1 MRDPWGQVNM
11 PASRAKRADTAQRRK
26 QAIDMRM
33 AGSSYQQIADA
44 LGYTTRGA
52 ACQDVTRALE
62 TAVFEQARSVEAY
75 REEELQRLDV
85 LLAEAWAVLKRQ
97 HITVSHGRII
107 KDDLDEPILDDGPTL
122 SAIDRILKIQERRAK
137 FLGLDAPQRH
147 EVVSI
152 DAVDAEIARLS
163 AELQRGQAGE
173 AAAAQ
178 ATASAES

>member
-1 MRDPWGQVNM
+1 M

-33 AGSSYQQIADA
+33 AGASYQQIADR

-62 TAVFEQARSVEAY
+62 TAVVEQARSVEAY

-97 HITVSHGRII
+97 HVTVSHGRVI
-107 KDDLDEPILDDGPTL
+107 KDDFDEPILDDGPTL

-147 EVVSI
+147 EVVSVDAI
-152 DAVDAEIARLS
+152 DAAIADLNAQLGRDQARETARAETPAG
-163 AELQRGQAGE
+163 AEG
-173 AAAAQ
+173 
-178 ATASAES
+178 

>member
-1 MRDPWGQVNM
+1 M
-11 PASRAKRADTAQRRK
+11 PASRAKRADTALRRR

-33 AGSSYQQIADA
+33 TGASYQEIADK

-52 ACQDVTRALE
+52 ACQDVSRALE
-62 TAVFEQARSVEAY
+62 QAVVEQTRSVEAY

-85 LLAEAWAVLKRQ
+85 LLAEAWAVLQRE
-97 HITVSHGRII
+97 HVTVSHGRII
-107 KDDLDEPILDDGPTL
+107 KDDFDKPILDDGPTL

-152 DAVDAEIARLS
+152 DSVDAEIRRLT
-163 AELQRGQAGE
+163 AELERGQAGE
-173 AAAAQ
+173 TAAAQ
-178 ATASAES
+178 TAPGTEG

>member
-1 MRDPWGQVNM
+1 M

-33 AGSSYQQIADA
+33 AGASYQQIADD

-62 TAVFEQARSVEAY
+62 TAVVEQARSVEAY
-75 REEELQRLDV
+75 REEELQRLD
-85 LLAEAWAVLKRQ
+85 LLLTEAWAVLQRQ
-97 HITVSHGRII
+97 HVTVSHGRIVR
-107 KDDLDEPILDDGPTL
+107 DEMDQPILDDGPTL

-152 DAVDAEIARLS
+152 DAVDLEIQRLT

-173 AAAAQ
+173 AAAAETV
-178 ATASAES
+178 AGTEG

>member
-1 MRDPWGQVNM
+1 M

-26 QAIDMRM
+26 RAIDMRM
-33 AGSSYQQIADA
+33 AGASFQKIADE

-62 TAVFEQARSVEAY
+62 AAVVEQTRSVEAY
-75 REEELQRLDV
+75 REEELQRLDALMV
-85 LLAEAWAVLKRQ
+85 EAWAILKRE
-97 HITVSHGRII
+97 HVTVSHGKLIY
-107 KDDLDEPILDDGPTL
+107 DDRTGQPLLDDGPTL

-152 DAVDAEIARLS
+152 DAIDAAIKDLNAQLGRDE
-163 AELQRGQAGE
+163 AGE
-173 AAAAQ
+173 AARAE
-178 ATASAES
+178 ATEGTQG